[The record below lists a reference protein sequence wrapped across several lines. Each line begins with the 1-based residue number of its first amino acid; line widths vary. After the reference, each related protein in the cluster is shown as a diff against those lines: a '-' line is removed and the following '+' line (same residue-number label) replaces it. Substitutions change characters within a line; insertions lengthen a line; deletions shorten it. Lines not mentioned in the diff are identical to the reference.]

1 MERLRLGKRAT
12 CGQIVVSS
20 AVALAVLGAIAA
32 LSIDVGHLYCVRAR
46 LQNTSD
52 AAALAAAQTLV
63 EARYDGEEES
73 GARSAAVS
81 EVLTMLQQNAEGA
94 RCDVL
99 FGAYAGGQFVVAQ
112 DGDTAATAVQVVTH
126 RDQDAP
132 AGPVAMFF
140 APLSGHKEVSVRAAA
155 ASLITPGISAIG
167 NDLRPF
173 TIPLDTIQDV
183 NFGETFVFTLPHG
196 NWTPLWEDEEFAPGT
211 FGLLNLD
218 GGKQSTVELVEWIE
232 NGYPGWIS
240 IDPETGCVW
249 INGTDGVVA
258 ALQKPTEAV
267 IGEHIFICVHDEV
280 IGQGALSEFRIVR
293 FAGVTILEVAFL
305 GGGKHI
311 TMRLDRYS
319 YVPVCETDP
328 AIQDNLSKIQL
339 VQ

>member
-1 MERLRLGKRAT
+1 MNL
-12 CGQIVVSS
+12 
-20 AVALAVLGAIAA
+20 
-32 LSIDVGHLYCVRAR
+32 
-46 LQNTSD
+46 
-52 AAALAAAQTLV
+52 
-63 EARYDGEEES
+63 
-73 GARSAAVS
+73 
-81 EVLTMLQQNAEGA
+81 
-94 RCDVL
+94 
-99 FGAYAGGQFVVAQ
+99 
-112 DGDTAATAVQVVTH
+112 
-126 RDQDAP
+126 
-132 AGPVAMFF
+132 
-140 APLSGHKEVSVRAAA
+140 
-155 ASLITPGISAIG
+155 
-167 NDLRPF
+167 
-173 TIPLDTIQDV
+173 
-183 NFGETFVFTLPHG
+183 GETFVFYLPVAV
-196 NWTPLWEDEEFAPGT
+196 PDDENFSPGT

-218 GGKQSTVELVEWIE
+218 GDEQSTVELVEWIE